1 MRTAERT
8 RTQPSVMGGPPG
20 LGWRELLIWLAI
32 GLSVTFIAGMVMI
45 GEVIPPLVVFAAL
58 VLIGAFLARRGG
70 RAGPIMLV
78 IISVAVIALNAPFIT
93 LERYLT
99 AYGPAST
106 ADFLLG
112 TASTALALGVLIASI
127 GTLRSKGASSR
138 APRALAMGISVAL
151 VALVGVAVVARVTYD
166 QPLAASGDVTLVTE
180 NSEFAPEAIS
190 AASGEVTVFVEN
202 ADNTLHTFTIEELG
216 VDLQI
221 PGKSTARVSFDAG
234 AGAYEFVCKPHK
246 DFGMT
251 GTLDVE

>member
-45 GEVIPPLVVFAAL
+45 GELFPPIVVFAAL

-78 IISVAVIALNAPFIT
+78 IISVAVIALNAPFII
-93 LERYLT
+93 E
-99 AYGPAST
+99 AVEVPAST
-106 ADFLLG
+106 ADFLLA

-166 QPLAASGDVTLVTE
+166 QPVAASGDVTLVTE

>member
-78 IISVAVIALNAPFIT
+78 IISVAVIALNAPFII
-93 LERYLT
+93 E
-99 AYGPAST
+99 AVEVPAST

-166 QPLAASGDVTLVTE
+166 QPVAASGDVTLVTE